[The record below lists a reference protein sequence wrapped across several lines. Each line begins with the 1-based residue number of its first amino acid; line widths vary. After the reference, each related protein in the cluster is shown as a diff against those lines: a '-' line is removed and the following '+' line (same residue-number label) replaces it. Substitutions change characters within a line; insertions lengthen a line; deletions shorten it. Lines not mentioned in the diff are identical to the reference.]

1 MEYEHTPTV
10 LIIDNDEG
18 LLKAI
23 STRIEMMGYRC
34 ITAGT
39 GAQGMS
45 EFEADR
51 IDLVITDMNM
61 PSLDGMG
68 VIQQIRN
75 QCDTPI
81 IVVTGFK
88 QAYVSALSEMHDIQI
103 LEKPFHSQDLMDAVE
118 SEIFLRQAR
127 AA

>member
-1 MEYEHTPTV
+1 MGHEHTPAI

-18 LLKAI
+18 LLAAI
-23 STRIEMMGYRC
+23 SSRLELMGFRC
-34 ITAGT
+34 ITART
-39 GAQGMS
+39 GAQGLS
-45 EFEADR
+45 EFEGDR

-68 VIQQIRN
+68 VIKQVREK
-75 QCDTPI
+75 CDTPI

-103 LEKPFHSQDLMDAVE
+103 IEKPFHSQDLIDAVE
-118 SEIFLRQAR
+118 SEIFLRRAR